1 MKSADKR
8 SELRAALLSL
18 KPFFRQAIF
27 FSVFINLLVL
37 APSAY
42 MLEVYGR
49 VVNSRNGTT
58 LAMLTLLVLGV
69 YAVLEVCEWVRKEIL
84 HHGALNFDAL
94 IGERVFNAIFEANLR
109 RLPGASTQAMSDLR
123 SLREFISSQA
133 LLAIID
139 IPLALLFLAVLYAI
153 NPIIGHVALAGAL
166 LQTVLAW
173 LTERD
178 TQPLLTAA
186 NRSAISAQNYA
197 SGTLRNAQVIEAMGM
212 LGSIHQRW
220 MSKQREFLVLQ
231 AQASDKSGGY
241 SAISRWVQLT
251 LSSLLLG
258 LGCWLILEGEFPGG
272 GGMMMVTS
280 MLGGKVLGPIVQ
292 VIGMW
297 KQVVNARDAFGRLDK
312 LLQAVPEKEV
322 GMPLPPPKGTLSVEA
337 VVAGAPGAPTSIIHG
352 VSFALP
358 AGEVLAIIG
367 PSASGKST
375 LARLLVGVWPAASGK
390 VRLDGVDVS
399 SWNKAELG
407 PHIGYLPQGVEL
419 FDGSLA
425 ENIARFGE
433 VDMARVEAAARAVGV
448 HELILQLPL
457 AYDTRIGDEG
467 CFLSG
472 GQRQRIGLARAIYGK
487 PRYIVLDEP
496 NSSLDEAGE
505 LALLQTL
512 QAMKAQGMTLVV
524 VTHRTSLLPV
534 VDRMLVLREGQVA
547 AYGPRDEVLAAQQRL
562 SQSPASAAPV
572 AKPAPVAA

>member
-337 VVAGAPGAPTSIIHG
+337 VVAGAPGAPTSIIRG

-390 VRLDGVDVS
+390 VRLDGVDIS

-448 HELILQLPL
+448 HELILQLPQ

-496 NSSLDEAGE
+496 NSSLDEVGE
-505 LALLQTL
+505 LALLQAL

-572 AKPAPVAA
+572 ARPAPAAA